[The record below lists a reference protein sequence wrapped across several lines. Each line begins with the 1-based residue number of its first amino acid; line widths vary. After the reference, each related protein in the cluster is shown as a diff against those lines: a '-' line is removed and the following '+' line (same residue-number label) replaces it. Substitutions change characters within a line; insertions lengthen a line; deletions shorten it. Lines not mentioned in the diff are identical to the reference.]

1 MLKEKLTR
9 QLKSKLMYQK
19 IIIEHLNRSR
29 SLRYKACQ
37 FDESIEE
44 INVRISIYS
53 NRR

>member
-1 MLKEKLTR
+1 
-9 QLKSKLMYQK
+9 MYQQ
-19 IIIEHLNRSR
+19 IIIEHLNK

-44 INVRISIYS
+44 INVRICIYS